1 MAKKLD
7 LARWWEEINTSWS
20 LLTFEYFCSSSFSS
34 RCKLQIL
41 ANNSGCPS
49 FILQM
54 LTSLQGICV
63 HFALLWPDEW
73 QTAHTFPCETF
84 GKSSKAFCLPW
95 MWFLALST
103 CNSSSLRFSESSQA
117 LRSNGLWK
125 VSELWFEGVAIA
137 SNPKLV
143 AAWDD
148 CCCGVVSTYRSTPL
162 SHAVIFSHFG
172 SRWLGR
178 RAVSVLMFFSS
189 ASNKRLSASNSLSGD
204 GNNESKSSDFT

>member
-1 MAKKLD
+1 MELYFAA
-7 LARWWEEINTSWS
+7 LAGESSSLYPRQNDPSMLRHFASLNGVAWWQKNLTSWS

-63 HFALLWPDEW
+63 HFTLLWPDEW

-125 VSELWFEGVAIA
+125 VSELWFEGVAIRFKTKIGC
-137 SNPKLV
+137 SL
-143 AAWDD
+143 
-148 CCCGVVSTYRSTPL
+148 
-162 SHAVIFSHFG
+162 
-172 SRWLGR
+172 RWLLLR
-178 RAVSVLMFFSS
+178 SCIHRSFNA
-189 ASNKRLSASNSLSGD
+189 A
-204 GNNESKSSDFT
+204 FTCCHI